1 MKITS
6 AHFVKGLVQGDT
18 AYDPETPQVVIY
30 GRSNAG
36 KSTMINTIV
45 GRNSM
50 ARVSQNPGRTR
61 EANLYLINKSWYLI
75 DMPGYGYA
83 KTSKTDRE
91 MFADLIHWFIRA
103 TQTSNR
109 KSILILDSKIGL
121 TDLDREILHELTE
134 MNESITIILNKVD
147 RLKQRDVMIILN
159 KVKSEVSPDIDIIP
173 FSSRTGKGLAKVHAI
188 ITGDDSVGID
198 LR

>member
-1 MKITS
+1 MKIIS

-18 AYDPETPQVVIY
+18 RYDPETPQVVIY

-36 KSTMINTIV
+36 KSTVINKITN
-45 GRNSM
+45 RT
-50 ARVSQNPGRTR
+50 ALAKVSNTPGRTR

-91 MFADLIHWFIRA
+91 MFSDLIHWFIR
-103 TQTSNR
+103 TTKTTNR

-134 MNESITIILNKVD
+134 QDESITILLNKVD
-147 RLKQRDVMIILN
+147 RLKQKEVMAVLN
-159 KVKSEVSPDIDIIP
+159 EVKSEVSPDIDIIP
-173 FSSRTGKGLAKVHAI
+173 FSSRTGKGLAKLHAI
-188 ITGDDSVGID
+188 ITGDDSVPID